1 MSETSVGTVTGR
13 ALSRELGLMLT
24 SIRREHDRL
33 AKRGR
38 DLPSGADWLLDN
50 WYLIEREGKLAA
62 SELRGAGRLRASGG
76 SAVIVSAC
84 SALVRESSG
93 SVTAERA
100 ARYLAEFQ
108 RELPLTMR
116 ELGLFAPALRF
127 ALTAEICAAVADD
140 FDAGTL
146 ANCISSLRLF
156 ATLDLTKLLE
166 GADMVEAALRRD
178 PAGVYPRMDER
189 SRAAYRERV
198 RILAKKRGMEELELA
213 EAVVRECGESGHVGA
228 LLEPK
233 SGTGRGYAL
242 AQVLPSFIISAF
254 LGLFFRSL
262 PLFLLALPAIWE
274 MAKAVCDF
282 VLLRALRPRLMPRLE
297 LDDGV
302 PAEGRCICVS
312 SLLSGPDSGAEL
324 ARRIEEFALASRD
337 CGKNLMFGLLAD
349 LPEAKERSLPGDGE
363 SSEAAARAVEA
374 LNDRYGG
381 GFFLF
386 CRRRTLR
393 ERDGVW
399 AGFERKRG
407 ALLSLARLLRG
418 DAGGLNILAGD
429 PALLRGTKYILTL
442 DADTRLLPGSA
453 RELIGAM
460 LHPMNAP
467 VFDKNRVVV
476 SGHGLIHPRMDVE
489 LPSAVKTPFS
499 RVMAGAGGTDPYGAS
514 CGEVWTSQT
523 AAALPERASW
533 MWTPCCA
540 AAPTCR
546 RISFSPTTP

>member
-1 MSETSVGTVTGR
+1 M
-13 ALSRELGLMLT
+13 RE
-24 SIRREHDRL
+24 
-33 AKRGR
+33 
-38 DLPSGADWLLDN
+38 
-50 WYLIEREGKLAA
+50 
-62 SELRGAGRLRASGG
+62 SGG
-76 SAVIVSAC
+76 A
-84 SALVRESSG
+84 
-93 SVTAERA
+93 VTAERA
-100 ARYLAEFQ
+100 ERYLADFQ
-108 RELPLTMR
+108 RDLPLTMR
-116 ELGLFAPALRF
+116 ELGLFAPALRL
-127 ALTAEICAAVADD
+127 ALTAEIRAAVTDGI
-140 FDAGTL
+140 DAAVL
-146 ANCISSLRLF
+146 ANCITSLRLF

-178 PAGVYPRMDER
+178 PAGVYPQMDER

-198 RILAKKRGMEELELA
+198 RVLAKRRGMEELEFA
-213 EAVVRECGESGHVGA
+213 EALVRECGESGHVGA

-233 SGTGRGYAL
+233 YGTGRGYAL
-242 AQVLPSFIISAF
+242 AQALPALIIAGF
-254 LGLFFRSL
+254 LGVYFMSL
-262 PLFLLALPAIWE
+262 PLFVLALPAVWE

-282 VLLRALRPRLMPRLE
+282 VLLHALPPRLMPRLE
-297 LDDGV
+297 LEDGV
-302 PAEGRCICVS
+302 PAEGRCICVVS

-349 LPEAKERSLPGDGE
+349 LPEAKERSLPGDSE
-363 SSEAAARAVEA
+363 ACEAAARAVEE
-374 LNDRYGG
+374 LNDKYGG

-429 PALLRGTKYILTL
+429 AALLRGTKYILTL

-460 LHPMNAP
+460 LHPMNRPGVRQKPRRRLRPRAHP
-467 VFDKNRVVV
+467 PAHGRGAALGGEDALLARHGRLRRHGPLRREPAAR
-476 SGHGLIHPRMDVE
+476 SG
-489 LPSAVKTPFS
+489 
-499 RVMAGAGGTDPYGAS
+499 
-514 CGEVWTSQT
+514 WTSR
-523 AAALPERASW
+523 AAAASPARASST
-533 MWTPCCA
+533 WTPCCA

-546 RISFSPTTP
+546 RTSSSPTTP